1 MVRVRMKPDVHLCAL
16 FAGAG
21 VFEDQARLNH
31 SVSVQTHQSGAEVRT
46 SYWDEPLS
54 EFDLT
59 YEFM

>member
-1 MVRVRMKPDVHLCAL
+1 MFTYARSLPGLAYSTIR
-16 FAGAG
+16 
-21 VFEDQARLNH
+21 RLNH
-31 SVSVQTHQSGAEVRT
+31 SVSVQTHRSGAEVRT